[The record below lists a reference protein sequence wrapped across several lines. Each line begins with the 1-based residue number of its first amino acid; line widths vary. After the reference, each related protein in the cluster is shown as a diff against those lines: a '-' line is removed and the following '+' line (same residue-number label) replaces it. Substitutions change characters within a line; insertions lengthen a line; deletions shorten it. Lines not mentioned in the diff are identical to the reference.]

1 MSLSLVCPPDQEYGK
16 SGDSSTSLSSMRTE
30 KLSGILLGIGGRSVS
45 SIINRLSGVLS
56 KAVPLPGRLQHNH
69 QITAVFL
76 CIWTLLIVLF

>member
-45 SIINRLSGVLS
+45 SI
-56 KAVPLPGRLQHNH
+56 
-69 QITAVFL
+69 
-76 CIWTLLIVLF
+76 